1 MTKITKCYAKK
12 FKKTKLCRIKQNN
25 TEIFMQFNGIIATMF
40 MVAIFYTQNQE
51 KGGIQCQML
60 TKL

>member
-1 MTKITKCYAKK
+1 MTEIMKCYEKN
-12 FKKTKLCRIKQNN
+12 FKKIKLCRIKQNN
-25 TEIFMQFNGIIATMF
+25 TEIFVQFNGTIATVF

-51 KGGIQCQML
+51 KGGIQCQMQ